1 MTSPNTIVFV
11 VDDGDRMR
19 AATQRLL
26 KTVGLHSE
34 AFAMPQE
41 FLRPKLPDAASCLV
55 LDVQSGFGVQA
66 RSVLPGYRGTATYVE
81 QLEGAF

>member
-34 AFAMPQE
+34 AFATPQE
-41 FLRPKLPDAASCLV
+41 FLRRKLLDIASCLI
-55 LDVQSGFGVQA
+55 LDIQ
-66 RSVLPGYRGTATYVE
+66 LPE
-81 QLEGAF
+81 